1 MIEVLKPGLL
11 TTIQDLGRGG
21 FQQFGVSVSGSI
33 DPLAHKVANLLAG
46 NDIDSA
52 LIEITLTGPH
62 LRFHGHTLLSICG
75 ADFSPTINGVQQP
88 LWKPLKVE
96 EGDILR
102 FGTPKEGCRAYLAV
116 AGGIKVPEVM
126 GSKSTYLRAGIGGY
140 RGRALQ
146 KGDRLTVGTPSCLA
160 MKMGNALTRNPTTDW
175 SIPHELIDHSR
186 SRAIRIMPGNEYG
199 QFQEESRE
207 ALFNQPYTVSPRSDR
222 MGCRLSGPA
231 LQTET
236 HRDMISE
243 AVTTGTIQV
252 PPDGQP
258 IVLLADRQTTGGYP
272 RIGEVASIDLPRVA
286 QAKPGDELR
295 FAPITHEEAQ
305 RLYLRRE
312 RQLRELRQGISLKY
326 V

>member
-11 TTIQDLGRGG
+11 TTIQDLGRTG
-21 FQQFGVSVSGSI
+21 FQQYGVSVSGSI

-46 NDIDSA
+46 NESGAA

-62 LRFHGHTLLSICG
+62 LRFHGQTLLSICG
-75 ADFSPTINGVQQP
+75 ADFSPTINGVPQP
-88 LWKPLKVE
+88 LWKPLRVD

-102 FGTPKEGCRAYLAV
+102 FGTTKEGCRAYLAV
-116 AGGIKVPEVM
+116 AGGIEVPEVM
-126 GSKSTYLRAGIGGY
+126 GSHSTYLRAGIGGY

-160 MKMGNALTRNPTTDW
+160 KEMSNELSMNPQTDW
-175 SIPHELIDHSR
+175 SIPYELIGHAR
-186 SRAIRIMPGNEYG
+186 SRTIRIMPGNEYG
-199 QFQEESRE
+199 HFQKESRE
-207 ALFNQPYTVSPRSDR
+207 ALFNQSYTVSPRSDR

-231 LQTET
+231 LQTEA

-243 AVTTGTIQV
+243 AVTSGTIQV

-258 IVLLADRQTTGGYP
+258 IILLADRQTTGGYP
-272 RIGEVASIDLPRVA
+272 KIAEVASIDLPRIA